1 MQKFVSFPFKED
13 LETGFRQPAHLNNP
27 QHPDLRKETLLEGV
41 NNYLKSPEEME
52 AEFNLIAQTEATDP
66 LDAMVVIRTKTD
78 ELFLSSNNFSLGL
91 NSSMLALVPT
101 QMRS

>member
-1 MQKFVSFPFKED
+1 MQKFVSFPFKEN
-13 LETGFRQPAHLNNP
+13 LETGFLQPANLNSP

-66 LDAMVVIRTKTD
+66 LDAMVVIRTETD
-78 ELFLSSNNFSLGL
+78 ELFLSSNNISLGL
-91 NSSMLALVPT
+91 PEYMEENY
-101 QMRS
+101 